1 MNDIER
7 EKLIQDLKFKIIA
20 SKNIK
25 QTRKYIEEQKKLI
38 AGRSEKQ
45 VAKMEKEKG
54 LV

>member
-1 MNDIER
+1 MTDQER
-7 EKLIQDLKFKIIA
+7 ERLIQDLQFKIIA

-25 QTRKYIEEQKKLI
+25 QTRTYFEEQKKLI

-45 VAKMEKEKG
+45 IAKMEIEKG